1 MSKPFP
7 LHTLSRAKSFPKC
20 VSGGLQRHWK
30 NGKLFETYLNMSD
43 GIREN
48 DMKESL
54 ASRGQA
60 LNECPDPVRRQELKS
75 ELAREEAKLRR
86 RSLGNI
92 RFVAELYNL
101 QLVCSP
107 IMMRIICSLLERR
120 DEESLVMD
128 VIDLRRR
135 KWIRRREEKPQTMAE
150 REQSGRKP
158 LCSRPCS
165 RSRQEQR
172 EGAPNSCREQ
182 GRKGQPSKRLKNSSV
197 TPYIC
202 FQSV

>member
-54 ASRGQA
+54 ASRGQT

-75 ELAREEAKLRR
+75 RAGQRRGQAQKKVVGQLQVRR
-86 RSLGNI
+86 RA
-92 RFVAELYNL
+92 V
-101 QLVCSP
+101 
-107 IMMRIICSLLERR
+107 
-120 DEESLVMD
+120 
-128 VIDLRRR
+128 
-135 KWIRRREEKPQTMAE
+135 
-150 REQSGRKP
+150 QSAACVFADYDAHYR
-158 LCSRPCS
+158 
-165 RSRQEQR
+165 
-172 EGAPNSCREQ
+172 
-182 GRKGQPSKRLKNSSV
+182 
-197 TPYIC
+197 
-202 FQSV
+202 